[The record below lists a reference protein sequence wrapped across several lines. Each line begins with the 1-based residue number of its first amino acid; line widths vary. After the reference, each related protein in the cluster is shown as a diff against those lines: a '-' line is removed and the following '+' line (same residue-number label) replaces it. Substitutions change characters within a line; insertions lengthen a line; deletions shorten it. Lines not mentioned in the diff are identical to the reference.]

1 MKNKAEIEN
10 HTYFFCCRKDIPGL
24 VEKAKAEA
32 EQILKE
38 FSMFYKTAG
47 TLAIEIEPIQYAL
60 GFSIG
65 GRLTWDGETV
75 MEESDCGL
83 LFLHLNEVMLN
94 RMIKLGFLSGG
105 DINGRNRMDKAIPE
119 NISDKP

>member
-1 MKNKAEIEN
+1 MKRKFETETP
-10 HTYFFCCRKDIPGL
+10 TYFLCGRKDIPVL
-24 VEKAKAEA
+24 MEKAKAEA
-32 EQILKE
+32 AQILKE
-38 FSMFYKTAG
+38 FSMFYRTAG
-47 TLAIEIEPIQYAL
+47 ELAIEINPIQYTM

-94 RMIKLGFLSGG
+94 RMIQLGFPSGG
-105 DINGRNRMDKAIPE
+105 CINA
-119 NISDKP
+119 

>member
-1 MKNKAEIEN
+1 MKRSVEIEN
-10 HTYFFCCRKDIPGL
+10 PTYFFCSRRDIPGL

-32 EQILKE
+32 AQILKE

-47 TLAIEIEPIQYAL
+47 ELAIEIEPIQYAL

-65 GRLTWDGETV
+65 GKLTWNGDTV

-94 RMIKLGFLSGG
+94 RMIKLGFPSGG
-105 DINGRNRMDKAIPE
+105 GIYG
-119 NISDKP
+119 

>member
-1 MKNKAEIEN
+1 MNKEKQIEKSEIP
-10 HTYFFCCRKDIPGL
+10 TYFLCGRKDIPSL

-32 EQILKE
+32 SQILKE
-38 FSMFYKTAG
+38 FSMFYRTAG
-47 TLAIEIEPIQYAL
+47 ELAIEINPIQYAM

-65 GRLTWDGETV
+65 GRLTWDGETI

-94 RMIKLGFLSGG
+94 RMIQLGFPSGG
-105 DINGRNRMDKAIPE
+105 K
-119 NISDKP
+119 

>member
-1 MKNKAEIEN
+1 MKRKYETEN
-10 HTYFFCCRKDIPGL
+10 PTYFLCSRKDSPYL
-24 VEKAKAEA
+24 VEKAKNEA
-32 EQILKE
+32 AQILKE
-38 FSMFYKTAG
+38 FSMFYRTSG
-47 TLAIEIEPIQYAL
+47 ELAIEINPIQYAM

-94 RMIKLGFLSGG
+94 RMIQLGFPSGG
-105 DINGRNRMDKAIPE
+105 D
-119 NISDKP
+119 

>member
-1 MKNKAEIEN
+1 MKQSVEIEN
-10 HTYFFCCRKDIPGL
+10 PTYFFCSRRDIPGL

-32 EQILKE
+32 AQILKE
-38 FSMFYKTAG
+38 FSMFYRTAG
-47 TLAIEIEPIQYAL
+47 ELAIEIEPIQYAL

-65 GRLTWDGETV
+65 GKLTWDGETV

-105 DINGRNRMDKAIPE
+105 VAYG
-119 NISDKP
+119 

>member
-10 HTYFFCCRKDIPGL
+10 PTYFFCCRKDIPGL

-38 FSMFYKTAG
+38 FSMFYRTAG

-94 RMIKLGFLSGG
+94 RMIQLGFPSGG
-105 DINGRNRMDKAIPE
+105 
-119 NISDKP
+119 

>member
-1 MKNKAEIEN
+1 MKRQVETEN
-10 HTYFFCCRKDIPGL
+10 PTYFLCSRKDIPSL

-32 EQILKE
+32 SQILKE
-38 FSMFYKTAG
+38 FSMFYRTAG
-47 TLAIEIEPIQYAL
+47 ELAIEINPIQYAM

-65 GRLTWDGETV
+65 GRLTWDGATV

-94 RMIKLGFLSGG
+94 RMIQLGFPSGG
-105 DINGRNRMDKAIPE
+105 D
-119 NISDKP
+119 

>member
-1 MKNKAEIEN
+1 MNRKIDTEN
-10 HTYFFCCRKDIPGL
+10 PTYFLCSHKDIPGL

-32 EQILKE
+32 AQILKE
-38 FSMFYKTAG
+38 FAMFYKTAG
-47 TLAIEIEPIQYAL
+47 ELAIEVEPIQYAM

-83 LFLHLNEVMLN
+83 LFLQLNEVMLN
-94 RMIKLGFLSGG
+94 RMIQLGFPSGG
-105 DINGRNRMDKAIPE
+105 V
-119 NISDKP
+119 

>member
-1 MKNKAEIEN
+1 MRDMKKCETE
-10 HTYFFCCRKDIPGL
+10 HPTYFFCGRKDIPSL
-24 VEKAKAEA
+24 VEKAKIEA

-38 FSMFYKTAG
+38 FSMFYKTTG
-47 TLAIEIEPIQYAL
+47 KLAIEINPIEYAL

-65 GRLTWDGETV
+65 GKLTWDGEPI

-94 RMIKLGFLSGG
+94 RMIQLGFPSGG
-105 DINGRNRMDKAIPE
+105 VNNA
-119 NISDKP
+119 

>member
-1 MKNKAEIEN
+1 MRKNVEIEKP
-10 HTYFFCCRKDIPGL
+10 TYFFCSRKDIPSL

-38 FSMFYKTAG
+38 FSMFYRTAG
-47 TLAIEIEPIQYAL
+47 KLAIEINPIQYAL

-65 GRLTWDGETV
+65 GKLTWDGNPI

-94 RMIKLGFLSGG
+94 RMIQLGFPSGG
-105 DINGRNRMDKAIPE
+105 D
-119 NISDKP
+119 

>member
-1 MKNKAEIEN
+1 MKRTAEIETP
-10 HTYFFCCRKDIPGL
+10 TYFFCSRRDIPGL

-32 EQILKE
+32 AQILKE
-38 FSMFYKTAG
+38 FSMFYRTAG
-47 TLAIEIEPIQYAL
+47 ELAIEIAPIEYAL

-65 GRLTWDGETV
+65 GKLTWDGQTI

-94 RMIKLGFLSGG
+94 RMIQLGFPSGG
-105 DINGRNRMDKAIPE
+105 VRV
-119 NISDKP
+119 

>member
-1 MKNKAEIEN
+1 MKKTVETEN
-10 HTYFFCCRKDIPGL
+10 PTYFFCSRRDIPGL

-47 TLAIEIEPIQYAL
+47 KLDIEINPIQYAL

-65 GRLTWDGETV
+65 GKLTWDGDTI

-94 RMIKLGFLSGG
+94 RMIQLGFPSGG
-105 DINGRNRMDKAIPE
+105 D
-119 NISDKP
+119 

>member
-1 MKNKAEIEN
+1 MKRQVEIEKP
-10 HTYFFCCRKDIPGL
+10 TYFLCGRKDIPSL
-24 VEKAKAEA
+24 VDEAKAEA
-32 EQILKE
+32 AQILKE
-38 FSMFYKTAG
+38 FSMFYRTAG
-47 TLAIEIEPIQYAL
+47 ELEIEIKPIQYAM

-94 RMIKLGFLSGG
+94 RMIQLGFPSGG
-105 DINGRNRMDKAIPE
+105 D
-119 NISDKP
+119 